1 MFLFPYF
8 GNFTA
13 FPFKKGN
20 KANNVT
26 KRALPEGVL
35 FPYNQR
41 GGYMKPFDLKT
52 QKQYFIAMLTSAV
65 VIIFAIMMMY
75 VWRVN
80 LLTFFPGCLFKE
92 VTGYDCPGCGG
103 TRAVVALLQGHTLE
117 SFCYHPIVPYTVTLQ
132 MAVIISGCLRKWTT
146 YTHTFLL
153 RPVHF
158 YAFIVLLIANFFIK
172 NLMRACL

>member
-1 MFLFPYF
+1 
-8 GNFTA
+8 
-13 FPFKKGN
+13 
-20 KANNVT
+20 
-26 KRALPEGVL
+26 
-35 FPYNQR
+35 
-41 GGYMKPFDLKT
+41 MKPFDLKT

-103 TRAVVALLQGHTLE
+103 TRAVVALLQGHILE

-146 YTHTFLL
+146 YTYTFLL
-153 RPVHF
+153 RPMHF